1 MQGGLFGLI
10 IKDGVTVKISPKQE
24 HPPYVI
30 DYHVNICKKTMD
42 ALPPAPRFGKE
53 INYTF
58 SDKTRDSFLK
68 LLQDAIA
75 KRHWTVPIKTESQK
89 KTEL

>member
-1 MQGGLFGLI
+1 
-10 IKDGVTVKISPKQE
+10 
-24 HPPYVI
+24 
-30 DYHVNICKKTMD
+30 MD

-53 INYTF
+53 ISYTF